1 MRDIGT
7 VGPTNAGFR
16 ESASPIK
23 PFLLGL
29 LIGGATVVMLGLTLP
44 TKVSPSDYAQSAF
57 AKIFPPPDNAEFLVE
72 NALKPGVKQTKS
84 GLQYKVIK
92 PGEGASP
99 TATDTALVNY
109 EGTLRDGTVFDA
121 NEQTPMPVNGVV
133 PGFSEA
139 LQLMQKGGEYRIWIP
154 SELAYGEASPGPE
167 LPANSLLIFDVTL
180 MDFISA
186 EQMQALQQQAIQQ
199 QGGRAGGAPRP
210 APPGQ

>member
-1 MRDIGT
+1 LAS
-7 VGPTNAGFR
+7 NADEDG
-16 ESASPIK
+16 
-23 PFLLGL
+23 
-29 LIGGATVVMLGLTLP
+29 VVT
-44 TKVSPSDYAQSAF
+44 
-57 AKIFPPPDNAEFLVE
+57 
-72 NALKPGVKQTKS
+72 TKS
-84 GLQYKVIK
+84 GLQYKVLK

-99 TATDTALVNY
+99 AITDTALVNY

-154 SELAYGEASPGPE
+154 SELGYGSEDRVNPQTGEVGLPG
-167 LPANSLLIFDVTL
+167 NSLLIFDITL

-199 QGGRAGGAPRP
+199 QGGTQRP
-210 APPGQ
+210 VAPGQ